1 MIFQSKKRYMAVPI
15 FDSLL
20 ENFTKHIALSD
31 AEQTL
36 LRNSFLARKIK
47 RKQYFIH
54 PHQRVTEVA
63 FVINGCLRSYAID
76 NNGFEH
82 ILQFAPENWWI
93 TDMAGFI
100 SGGESQLSVDAILDT
115 EVLVL
120 TRQKQVQLFDTIP
133 QLEKFFRILT
143 ENALISSRQRVLE
156 NLSFTAME
164 RYTNFCKTYPTLIHS
179 LPQKQIAAYIGVTP
193 EFLSKLKKS
202 TL

>member
-1 MIFQSKKRYMAVPI
+1 MITSGFDLLLDNFLKYVSLNDNECNVLRQSFVG
-15 FDSLL
+15 
-20 ENFTKHIALSD
+20 
-31 AEQTL
+31 
-36 LRNSFLARKIK
+36 RKIK
-47 RKQYFIH
+47 RKQFFIH
-54 PHQRVTEVA
+54 PHQRVAEVA
-63 FVINGCLRSYAID
+63 FVISGCLRSYAID

-93 TDMAGFI
+93 TDMAGFV
-100 SGGESQLSVDAILDT
+100 SGGESQLSVDAILDS
-115 EVLVL
+115 EILVL
-120 TRQKQVQLFDTIP
+120 TRDKQLQLFASIP

-202 TL
+202 AL